1 MYWLGNISH
10 QVTVDGTTVTVDG
23 QFDLASPLIEAN
35 IDGAH
40 ETVQLIK
47 LGSAGDIRIR
57 SVIKDIYFS

>member
-1 MYWLGNISH
+1 M
-10 QVTVDGTTVTVDG
+10 TVDGTTVTVDG